1 MVSPIQKLFKKKF
14 VSTLDQG
21 QSPSRGTLDVESGRA
36 GKVTQATGTTMKD
49 AASLG
54 SRARARLV
62 SALETMEEK
71 GTISKEDKALLDR
84 LNALSEKS
92 DKARTTAATKTKA
105 DAQSKA
111 KGVTLGDGASMETGK
126 ITVGKTV
133 KLKDKDMMVGNTTN
147 GITKDGEIIGNPT
160 DNQMKIVIRNMEACE
175 ALSAAAKSNLAKLK
189 RMTKKDRQDA
199 ALRNMER
206 KLKDTGADKSGR
218 AFKRGGTARNGHAD
232 FRKGGMFYK

>member
-92 DKARTTAATKTKA
+92 DKARTTAASKTKA
-105 DAQSKA
+105 DAKSKA
-111 KGVTLGDGASMETGK
+111 KGVSLAGEEGVIKAKPQT
-126 ITVGKTV
+126 
-133 KLKDKDMMVGNTTN
+133 KLKDSDMMVGNTTN

-160 DNQMKIVIRNMEACE
+160 DNQIAIVVRNFEARKK
-175 ALSAAAKSNLAKLK
+175 LSKDAKRNLDRLK
-189 RMTKKDRQDA
+189 RMSKKEKQDRA
-199 ALRNMER
+199 INRLNKNLR
-206 KLKDTGADKSGR
+206 DTGPDRKS
-218 AFKRGGTARNGHAD
+218 KGGMVRTGHTD
-232 FRKGGMFYK
+232 MRKGGMFR

>member
-14 VSTLDQG
+14 VSTLDEG
-21 QSPSRGTLDVESGRA
+21 QSPSRGTLDVESGKA

-62 SALETMEEK
+62 VTLERMASE
-71 GTISKEDKALLDR
+71 GTISKKDQKLLDR
-84 LNALSEKS
+84 LNELSEQQ
-92 DKARTTAATKTKA
+92 DKARTTAASKTKA

-111 KGVTLGDGASMETGK
+111 KGVSLAGEEGVIKAK
-126 ITVGKTV
+126 PKT
-133 KLKDKDMMVGNTTN
+133 KLKDSDMMVGNTTN

-160 DNQMKIVIRNMEACE
+160 DNQMKIVIRNMEARE
-175 ALSAAAKSNLAKLK
+175 ALSAAAKANLAKLK
-189 RMTKKDRQDA
+189 RMSKKDKQDA

-206 KLKDTGADKSGR
+206 RLKDTGADKSGR
-218 AFKRGGTARNGHAD
+218 AFKRGGTLRNGHSD
-232 FRKGGMFYK
+232 FRSKGLFYK

>member
-49 AASLG
+49 ASSLG

-111 KGVTLGDGASMETGK
+111 KGVSVAGEDGIIKA
-126 ITVGKTV
+126 VPKT

-160 DNQMKIVIRNMEACE
+160 DNQMKIVIRNMEARE
-175 ALSAAAKSNLAKLK
+175 ALSAAAKANLARLK